1 MWWTKTPKSHLAAAF
16 GGWWVVVNARAH
28 AHGRTGHGLWASW
41 ASLLVSWYLYYWY
54 LVWHRDIRDT
64 SDIVIAYMYR
74 DTTSRLEVSS

>member
-1 MWWTKTPKSHLAAAF
+1 M
-16 GGWWVVVNARAH
+16 VRVVN
-28 AHGRTGHGLWASW
+28 GPGW